1 MTLKEETFI
10 NSYHLWSDSMISLA
24 WINAYKKEFKPFVE
38 NRVNVIRS
46 LVQRESWNYCIT
58 KKNPADIITRFN
70 NIDLRSSNMWWD
82 GLKLLYNRIEKNSH
96 VFEDENK
103 FRVDDPFLDEYN
115 NEIKKNCSVN
125 LVLNDTGY
133 DLPKVI
139 DINKLSSSK
148 KLYVIT
154 ALVIRFIDNLKRK
167 VNGKT
172 LKLDFIDN
180 NEVNNAKNLWLKANQ
195 NELIKN
201 QQHFKDLE
209 NSLRL
214 VKDNHGIYR
223 SEGRL
228 KNANTLPYETR
239 SPILLARNHKLTEL
253 IVLDCHFELKHAG
266 QRQTLTEL
274 RTKYWIIKGKSY
286 IKFLL
291 HRCAICKRYNSRAY
305 AYPKSPDLPAIRVTE
320 SHAYN
325 TCGIDYIGPLYTK
338 DVYYH
343 KYNEEDE
350 VFKAYIKI
358 YTSPTTRGVF

>member
-1 MTLKEETFI
+1 
-10 NSYHLWSDSMISLA
+10 
-24 WINAYKKEFKPFVE
+24 
-38 NRVNVIRS
+38 
-46 LVQRESWNYCIT
+46 
-58 KKNPADIITRFN
+58 
-70 NIDLRSSNMWWD
+70 MWWD
-82 GLKLLYNRIEKNSH
+82 GPKSLYNRIEKNSH

-103 FRVDDPFLDEYN
+103 FRVNDPFLVEYN

-139 DINKLSSSK
+139 DINKFSSSK
-148 KLYVIT
+148 KLYFIT
-154 ALVIRFIDNLKRK
+154 ALVIRFTDNLKRK

-214 VKDNHGIYR
+214 VKDNHEIYR

-239 SPILLARNHKLTEL
+239 SPTLLARNHKLTEL

-274 RTKYWIIKGKSY
+274 RTKY
-286 IKFLL
+286 
-291 HRCAICKRYNSRAY
+291 
-305 AYPKSPDLPAIRVTE
+305 
-320 SHAYN
+320 
-325 TCGIDYIGPLYTK
+325 
-338 DVYYH
+338 
-343 KYNEEDE
+343 
-350 VFKAYIKI
+350 
-358 YTSPTTRGVF
+358 